1 MAIHRTRRQVLAA
14 AGAGIAT
21 GFAGCSGGSTA
32 EESTTIRTTGTTSA
46 ADTISILV
54 YSGAGLKKPMDEIG
68 AEFEAETGTEVQYNY
83 AGSNTLL
90 SQIELNKQGDVYMP
104 GAKYYIDTAD
114 EKGFIAEKKLVAYH
128 TPSIIVPEGNPAGVS
143 SLSDLTDEGV
153 DVALGDPG
161 AAAIGRLGKKIL
173 EQNGLYEAVQQNVAT
188 TAGTTNELVVYT
200 AQEQVDAAITWRADV
215 HGMDEKVDRVPIAEA
230 KNIIKTIPIGRL
242 EFATHPEVAGEFVDF
257 VASEGR
263 DIFAAFGYRKYEGE

>member
-1 MAIHRTRRQVLAA
+1 MKYRTRRQFLAA

-21 GFAGCSGGSTA
+21 VLAGCSGGSQA
-32 EESTTIRTTGTTSA
+32 EESTPTGTTTRKTTA
-46 ADTISILV
+46 ADAVSILV

-68 AEFEAETGTEVQYNY
+68 AEFEADTGNAVQYNY

-90 SQIELNKQGDVYMP
+90 SQIELNQQGDVYMP

-114 EKGFIAEKKLVAYH
+114 DKAFIAEKKLVAYH

-143 SLSDLTDEGV
+143 SLSDLTNDGV

-173 EQNGLYEAVQQNVAT
+173 KQNGLYEAVQQNVAT

-200 AQEQVDAAITWRADV
+200 AQEQVDAALTWRADV
-215 HGMDEKVDRVPIAEA
+215 HGMDDKVDRVPIAES
-230 KNIIKTIPIGRL
+230 KNIVKTIPIGRL

-263 DIFAAFGYRKYEGE
+263 DIFAEFGYRKYEGE